1 VLNLRAP
8 AARLTHGFDPAG
20 LVASDLPLPCVLL
33 ASRTADREFALV
45 SRLLARIGVP
55 VARLT
60 AEVAAARGF
69 TADLDNGA
77 VRIGRHWIRPTV
89 TWVRHFSPRA
99 MPARRAALPQAFAAD
114 SWLAL
119 VDQLGSLSGELI
131 PASGPEL
138 IEQLTAARTAGVAV
152 PRTVVST
159 DPIEATR
166 LIGGQ
171 KVVIKAL
178 HRHFVEARPGL
189 LSGVFPEIAD
199 ASSVRRPGRPRG
211 VPVVVQEHIA
221 HEAEI
226 RCYYVRGEILTFSV
240 GKSEPAQP
248 WLDPQAVTAEL
259 VDPPPAI
266 VTATSA
272 LAGALSVRY
281 GAFDFLLA
289 GGKAVFL
296 EVNWAGDWRWIETRA
311 RVGSV
316 TTAVTAM
323 LRDLHL
329 KAAGNSIFAHPA
341 NREPKY
347 QFDLIR
353 FLGGSSPT
361 EAG

>member
-8 AARLTHGFDPAG
+8 AARLAPGLDPAG
-20 LVASDLPLPCVLL
+20 LVASGLPLPCVLL
-33 ASRTADREFALV
+33 VSRTADREFALV
-45 SRLLARIGVP
+45 SRLLAKIGIP

-60 AEVAAARGF
+60 AETAAARGL
-69 TADLDNGA
+69 TADLESGT
-77 VRIGRHWIRPTV
+77 VRIGQHWIRPTV

-99 MPARRAALPQAFAAD
+99 MPVRRAALPRAFAAD
-114 SWLAL
+114 SWRAL
-119 VDQLGSLSGELI
+119 VDQLGSLTVELI
-131 PASGPEL
+131 PPSGPEL
-138 IEQLTAARTAGVAV
+138 IEQLTAARAAGVAV

-171 KVVIKAL
+171 RVVIKAL
-178 HRHFVEARPGL
+178 HEHFVEARPGL

-199 ASSVRRPGRPRG
+199 ASSIRRSGRPRG
-211 VPVVVQEHIA
+211 IPVLVQEYVA

-226 RCYYVRGEILTFSV
+226 RCYYVGGDILAFLV
-240 GKSEPAQP
+240 EKSEPAEP
-248 WLDPQAVTAEL
+248 WLNPKAVTAEQ

-266 VTATSA
+266 VAAASA
-272 LAGALSVRY
+272 LARALSVRY

-289 GGKAVFL
+289 GGRAVFL

-329 KAAGNSIFAHPA
+329 KTAGNSIFAHPA
-341 NREPKY
+341 NRERKY

-353 FLGGSSPT
+353 FLAGGSST
-361 EAG
+361 EAS